1 MSENSLY
8 FEAIVAHR
16 SLMLDPE
23 EAPRGDI
30 TLSLETQPD
39 LAPGEQDIPSHIE
52 GHFPEFLSNLRHL
65 SKQDQELLLA

>member
-23 EAPRGDI
+23 EALRGDI

-39 LAPGEQDIPSHIE
+39 LAPG
-52 GHFPEFLSNLRHL
+52 
-65 SKQDQELLLA
+65 